1 VVATTAEQPFDQQ
14 LGNGGSTWLHGQ
26 LIARAP
32 FGTAGVAVN
41 KAFSPRASAVRYR
54 ENAV

>member
-1 VVATTAEQPFDQQ
+1 VVAATAEQPFDQQ